1 MLDVD
6 AVAQSFSNVGRALAS
21 TINSIV
27 DLFSNLW
34 ENIKKYIPVEQ
45 YNKRVSRKRFVKLLM
60 SYRIQRN
67 DANKIANEIHKQSGG
82 YRLSDICKYI
92 GGNNE

>member
-6 AVAQSFSNVGRALAS
+6 AVAESFSNFGR
-21 TINSIV
+21 TIATTLNGVI

-34 ENIKKYIPVEQ
+34 ENIKKYIPIEL

-60 SYRIQRN
+60 SYKIQRN
-67 DANKIANEIHKQSGG
+67 EANKIANEIHKQNGE